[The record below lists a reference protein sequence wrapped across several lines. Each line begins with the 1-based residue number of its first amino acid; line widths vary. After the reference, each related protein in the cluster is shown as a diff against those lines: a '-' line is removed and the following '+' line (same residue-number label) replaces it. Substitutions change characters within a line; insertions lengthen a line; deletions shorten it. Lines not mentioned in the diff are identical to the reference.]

1 MFVCVRATLILA
13 ANEGQISV
21 CHTVNG
27 GGAGVER
34 GRREGSEVEENGE
47 GEGRCEGTEKGKRK
61 EGEENVG
68 GIDEGGVC

>member
-21 CHTVNG
+21 WHTVNG

-47 GEGRCEGTEKGKRK
+47 GG
-61 EGEENVG
+61 GEM
-68 GIDEGGVC
+68 